1 MAILTGA
8 PGWPDV
14 PGGPGGPGGPCNTN
28 SKDKYKTNASETH
41 FIQASEIP
49 LFGMILTSLKMRTTY
64 LIMQ

>member
-28 SKDKYKTNASETH
+28 SKDKNKFNDMWY
-41 FIQASEIP
+41 I
-49 LFGMILTSLKMRTTY
+49 
-64 LIMQ
+64 